1 MSFLVAFD
9 LEGPLSPQDNAYEI
23 MGRLPQ
29 GYELFERLSR
39 YDDLLTLEG
48 RPDYE
53 PGDTLALIVPFLL
66 AYGVKEE
73 DIWAVSR
80 TAFLTPGAKETVAEL
95 AALGLPSCIIS
106 TSYCQHACRVAR
118 ELGLPED
125 RVACTHLPLDT
136 WQDELPPE
144 DREWILEVAR
154 SFLGVPLED
163 DEALKRLGDN
173 FFWEEMPRRAK
184 LGKLFGLVRVVGGTR
199 KTEALTDFARRAGAS
214 LDRVVAVGDSITDFH
229 MLRTVREAGG
239 LSLVFNGNA
248 YSLPYG
254 TCAVASS
261 NLTAILPLIKAF
273 VQGGLTAVER
283 KIGEL
288 SRSSG
293 EEGPFYHW
301 LLDRSP
307 GEEIISLHA
316 RFRARLRGRAA
327 QLG

>member
-1 MSFLVAFD
+1 MSILIAFD

-48 RPDYE
+48 RPGYE

-73 DIWAVSR
+73 DIRAVSR

-106 TSYCQHACRVAR
+106 TSYCQHACRVAW

-125 RVACTHLPLDT
+125 WVACTRLPLNA
-136 WQDELPPE
+136 WQGELTPE

-154 SFLGVPLED
+154 SFLEVPLED
-163 DEALKRLGDN
+163 DEALKRLGES

-184 LGKLFGLVRVVGGTR
+184 LGKFFSLVRVVGGTR
-199 KTEALTDFARRAGAS
+199 KTEALTNFARRAGVS

-229 MLRTVREAGG
+229 MLKTVREAGG
-239 LSLVFNGNA
+239 LSIVFNGNV

-254 TCAVASS
+254 TCAVASLD
-261 NLTAILPLIKAF
+261 LTAILPLIKTFA
-273 VQGGLTAVER
+273 QEGLAAVRQE
-283 KIGEL
+283 IENF

-293 EEGPFYHW
+293 EGGPFYHW

-307 GEEIISLHA
+307 GEEIVSLHV

-327 QLG
+327 HLG